1 MSQIEEIKSKIDI
14 VDLIREYINVKA
26 VGANFQALCP
36 FHNEKSPSFVISP
49 EKQIWHCF
57 GCGKG
62 GDALSF
68 VMEKE
73 ALSFPE
79 ALRILADKTG
89 VVLKQENIKERAKRN
104 RILEVLDLAGKY
116 YEYVLKSDS
125 GKELRKYLEGR
136 GLDEEKISFWRI
148 GYSSDSWDALYKFLK
163 ARPLN
168 AEKYSD
174 EEILKAGLI
183 IKKEKFSQGGN
194 YYDRFRDRIM
204 FPIWDINGNIVAF
217 TARVNPYKEATEKFG
232 KYINSPQTEVYDK
245 SRLLFGLDKAKEE
258 IRKKDLV
265 VIVEGQMDAIS
276 CYNHGIKNVVA
287 SSGTALTREQIT
299 LIKRFTNKVALVFDM
314 DSAGQMAVDRGVR
327 ECLSQGM
334 KVKIIT
340 LPSGKDPDESLKN
353 NPGELERSVELA
365 GENRANDFE
374 NHYKKPIEN
383 AKSILEYYFE
393 RSSVGLDLKL
403 LENKSLVRDKMFEM
417 IVLLPDKTE
426 QGYWLK
432 KVSDDLG
439 FSELDVREEFFRRY
453 KDGLAPVNSYEKKK
467 DIEEFKKPKEKR
479 REERLSETVLAII
492 IKAPELISYAVN
504 NLSSEYLLAENLALF
519 YNKLIIYY
527 NKNASLDYNSFL
539 EDLSDNEA
547 ETSLLRYLTL
557 LGEKEFYGQE
567 QAELKAQ
574 LINIISDLK
583 NYGQR
588 RKIEVLRQEIS
599 LAENKGDQDKLN
611 SLMSELKKI
620 MDLK

>member
-73 ALSFPE
+73 GLSFPE
-79 ALRILADKTG
+79 ALRILADKAG
-89 VVLKQENIKERAKRN
+89 VVLKQENVKERAKRN
-104 RILEVLDLAGKY
+104 RILDILDLAGKY
-116 YEYVLKSDS
+116 YEYILQSDS
-125 GKELRKYLEGR
+125 AKELRKYLEGR
-136 GLDEEKISFWRI
+136 GLNEEKISFWRI
-148 GYSSDSWDALYKFLK
+148 GYSPDSWDSLYKFLK
-163 ARPLN
+163 ARPLSG
-168 AEKYSD
+168 EKYSD

-183 IKKEKFSQGGN
+183 IKKEKFSQGSS

-217 TARVNPYKEATEKFG
+217 TARVNPYKELTEKFG

-287 SSGTALTREQIT
+287 SSGTALTKEQIT

-327 ECLSQGM
+327 ECLAQGM

-393 RSSVGLDLKL
+393 RSSAGLDLKL

-432 KVSDDLG
+432 KISDDLG

-467 DIEEFKKPKEKR
+467 EAEEFKKPKEKS

-492 IKAPELISYAVN
+492 IKAPELIVYAVN
-504 NLSSEYLLAENLALF
+504 NLSPEYLVTENLALF

-527 NKNASLDYNSFL
+527 NKNAGLDYNSFL
-539 EDLSDNEA
+539 EDLADNEA

-567 QAELKAQ
+567 QSELKSQ
-574 LINIISDLK
+574 LINIIGDLK
-583 NYGQR
+583 SYGQR
-588 RKIEVLRQEIS
+588 RKIEALRQEIS
-599 LAENKGDQDKLN
+599 LAENNGDQGHLN
-611 SLMSELKKI
+611 YLMSELKKI